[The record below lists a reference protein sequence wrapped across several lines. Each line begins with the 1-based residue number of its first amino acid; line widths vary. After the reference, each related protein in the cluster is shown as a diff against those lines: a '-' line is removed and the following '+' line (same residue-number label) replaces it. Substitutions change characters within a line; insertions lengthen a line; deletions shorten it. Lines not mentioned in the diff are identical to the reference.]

1 MISGDSYE
9 NGQKKKPKQKHTGKK
24 NWPKQ
29 QNKYNFART
38 RAAQFL
44 CNIFAVVLH
53 DYNVKLLKTSQ
64 LHFLWGK
71 CRICF

>member
-9 NGQKKKPKQKHTGKK
+9 NGQKKNGNKNKSTQEKK
-24 NWPKQ
+24 IGLNSKT
-29 QNKYNFART
+29 NDNFART

-53 DYNVKLLKTSQ
+53 DYNVKLPKTS
-64 LHFLWGK
+64 
-71 CRICF
+71 